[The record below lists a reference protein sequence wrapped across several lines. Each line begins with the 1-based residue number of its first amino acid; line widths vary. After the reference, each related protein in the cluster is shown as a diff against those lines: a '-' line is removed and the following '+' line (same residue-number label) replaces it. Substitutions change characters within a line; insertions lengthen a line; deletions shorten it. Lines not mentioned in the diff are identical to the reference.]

1 MSAPDYTQH
10 QLQKISLAPTGASIH
25 VANVIK
31 GCRPEPIA
39 FYEARILHCC
49 AIDGVG
55 LKANLACCFRI
66 I

>member
-1 MSAPDYTQH
+1 MTNIHP
-10 QLQKISLAPTGASIH
+10 SLNHCHRFPAETIAEGS

-31 GCRPEPIA
+31 GCRLEPIA
-39 FYEARILHCC
+39 FYEARISNCS